1 MTFDILL
8 LLLAGFFGG
17 VLNSLAGG
25 GSFITFPALIFVGVP
40 PIMANAT
47 NTFSSFAGYL
57 SGAFAFRREL
67 LAHKKEIK
75 TIIITS
81 LFGGAF
87 GAWLLLISPETVFQQ
102 AIPWLL
108 LFATLLFIFGSRI
121 NAFFSRL
128 SNQHKYASQLGAV
141 MLFLVLLAV
150 CIYGGFFNAGLGIIG
165 LSYLALAGH
174 TNINAMNG
182 IKLVISSSVSL
193 IAIILFIYND
203 AIAWFE
209 GVTVLVGTLIGGY
222 MSAHIAN
229 KVSQVRMRQFVIVM
243 SCAITVYFFYSTYSN
258 PL

>member
-1 MTFDILL
+1 MTFDVVL

-67 LAHKKEIK
+67 SSHKKELVVIVL
-75 TIIITS
+75 TS
-81 LFGGAF
+81 LLGGGL
-87 GAWLLLISPETVFQQ
+87 GAWLLLLAPEAVFQQ

-108 LFATLLFIFGSRI
+108 LFATVLFIFGSRI
-121 NAFFSRL
+121 NQFVSRL
-128 SNQHKYASQLGAV
+128 SGKHKYASQFGAV
-141 MLFLVLLAV
+141 LLFLVLLSI
-150 CIYGGFFNAGLGIIG
+150 CIYGGFFNAGLGIIA

-174 TNINAMNG
+174 SDINAMNG
-182 IKLVISSSVSL
+182 LKLMISSSVSF

-209 GVTVLVGTLIGGY
+209 GGVVLIGTLIGGY
-222 MSAHIAN
+222 MSAHIS
-229 KVSQVRMRQFVIVM
+229 KRISQRHIRIFVIVM
-243 SCAITVYFFYSTYSN
+243 SCAITLYFFVAT
-258 PL
+258 